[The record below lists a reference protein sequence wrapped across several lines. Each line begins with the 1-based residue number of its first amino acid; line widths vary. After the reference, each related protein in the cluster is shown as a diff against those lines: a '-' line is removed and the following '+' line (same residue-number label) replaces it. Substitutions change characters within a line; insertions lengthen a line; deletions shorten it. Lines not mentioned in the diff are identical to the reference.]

1 MRFKTTLLGKPKH
14 SDLVSC
20 VGWMS
25 PDEVFSC
32 GDDHQLLRWNLVT
45 NETVGVSE
53 FPSDMFPLEL
63 HWLPKTSVHK
73 TKGGAEVFLLTAADG
88 KFYIVGSNGRV
99 EKVVD
104 GHRGAVLAGRWSHD
118 GAGLVTAGEDG
129 LVKIWS
135 RSGMLR
141 STLAQVSTPVYGAA
155 WAPDSDAILYTA
167 GTSLII
173 KPLAPN
179 SKPIQ
184 WKGHD
189 GVILKV
195 AWNPNTGL
203 ILSGGE
209 DTRYR
214 VWDNFGR
221 QLYSSSLH
229 HHPITSLSWSPDGQ
243 LFAIGSFNT
252 LRLCDKAGWCHSL
265 EKPSTGSIFN
275 LAWSSDGTQVAGAC
289 GNGHVIFAHVIENHL
304 EWKNYEATVT
314 SRNSIALRDVTNE
327 AWEKLELRD
336 RIIKLSLSHGY
347 MVIVTSSQGY
357 IYSTRNWNTPFIFEL
372 KESNVSL
379 IVQAE
384 RHFLLVDGGSVYV
397 YSYDG
402 RVMCSPR
409 WPGMRT
415 DVLNSHTVSL
425 SNDTL
430 AIRDKTD
437 EKFVHLFDATTGKG
451 LNDGKPWSH
460 KLEIVEVALDQVGTP
475 HERRMAIVDRNRDLL
490 LLTLQRVGS
499 MGRAVKLGGMV
510 QSLCWNDGANM
521 LAALQD
527 AKFTVWFYPA
537 VVFVDRDLLPVTTLE
552 KDASEF
558 GKNAAVDSFLDTQI
572 TVRRSD
578 GSLVTTSVSPY
589 PALLHNYI
597 TTKHWDDAV
606 RLARFVKDDIVWA
619 CLAAMATANR
629 ELNTAEVSY
638 SAINEADKVQ
648 NIHHIK
654 EIPVKEAR
662 MAEMALMAGHVG
674 DAEVLLV
681 QSGLIFRSIMLNLTT
696 YNFERALQLAVK
708 HRTHVDTVVAYRQR
722 YLARFNKTETS
733 KLFSQYEKQ
742 VEVDWNKITEKIE
755 MEYQKEREK
764 PTTSS
769 TQNFTDT

>member
-1 MRFKTTLLGKPKH
+1 MRFKTSMVNKPKH
-14 SDLVSC
+14 TELVSC
-20 VGWMS
+20 VGWVS
-25 PDEVFSC
+25 PDEVYSC
-32 GDDHQLLRWNLVT
+32 GDDHQLLQWNLVS
-45 NETVGVSE
+45 NETTKLSDL
-53 FPSDMFPLEL
+53 PSDVYPIDL
-63 HWLPKTSVHK
+63 HWLPKTAVQK
-73 TKGGAEVFLLTAADG
+73 TKVGSEVFLMTAADG
-88 KFYIVGSNGRV
+88 KFYIVGRSGRNEKIV
-99 EKVVD
+99 EA
-104 GHRGAVLAGRWSHD
+104 HRGAVLVGRWSHD

-141 STLAQVSTPVYGAA
+141 STLAQVSVPVYGAA
-155 WAPDSDAILYTA
+155 WAPDSDAVLYTT
-167 GTSLII
+167 GTNLII

-184 WKGHD
+184 WKAHEGI
-189 GVILKV
+189 ILKV

-221 QLYSSSLH
+221 QLFSSSQH
-229 HHPITSLSWSPDGQ
+229 HHPITALAWSPDGQ
-243 LFAIGSFNT
+243 MFAVGSFNT

-265 EKPSTGSIFN
+265 EKPTTGSIFN

-289 GNGHVIFAHVIENHL
+289 GNGHVIFAHVIESHL

-314 SRNSIALRDVTNE
+314 SRKSIALRDVTNE

-336 RIIKLSLSHGY
+336 RIIKVSLSHGF
-347 MVIVTSSQGY
+347 MVIVTSTQGY

-384 RHFLLVDGGSVYV
+384 RHFLLVDGASVYV

-402 RVMCSPR
+402 RVLCVPR

-415 DVLNSHTVSL
+415 DVLNSRTVSL

-437 EKFVHLFDATTGKG
+437 EKMVHLFDATTGKA

-460 KLEIVEVALDQVGTP
+460 KLEIMELALDQVGTA
-475 HERRMAIVDRNRDLL
+475 HERRMAIVDRNRDLFL
-490 LLTLQRVGS
+490 VTLQRVGT

-510 QSLCWNDGANM
+510 QSLSWNDGANM

-527 AKFTVWFYPA
+527 SKFIVWFYPA
-537 VVFVDRDLLPVTTLE
+537 VVFVDRDLQPLTVLE

-558 GKNAAVDSFLDTQI
+558 GKNAIIDNFLDSVVTM
-572 TVRRSD
+572 RRAD
-578 GSLVTTSVSPY
+578 GSLVTTNVSPY
-589 PALLHNYI
+589 PALLQNYV

-619 CLAAMATANR
+619 CLAAMATANK
-629 ELNTAEVSY
+629 ELGTAEVAY
-638 SAINEADKVQ
+638 AAINEADKVQ
-648 NIHHIK
+648 YIHYIK

-662 MAEMALMAGHVG
+662 TAEMALLGGHIG
-674 DAEVLLV
+674 DAEALLV
-681 QSGLIFRSIMLNLTT
+681 QSGLFFRAIMLNLTI
-696 YNFERALQLAVK
+696 YNFERALQLAIR
-708 HRTHVDTVVAYRQR
+708 HRTHVDTVVAFRQR
-722 YLARFNKTETS
+722 YLARFAKKETS
-733 KLFSQYEKQ
+733 KLFLQYEKQ
-742 VEVDWNKITEKIE
+742 VEVDWKKIYEKME
-755 MEYQKEREK
+755 LEYQKEREK
-764 PTTSS
+764 PTSS
-769 TQNFTDT
+769 QQHYSET